1 MISLVQSLP
10 VGNAIRL
17 FITPPAGAEAV
28 RVLRRTADTF
38 TGPADTG
45 AFLVGESLDNVVIDT
60 AALVNGQAYF
70 YRPYA
75 LVAGSWIA
83 GASVAGTPAATYQ
96 DASAQV
102 VEVVR
107 ERLAAGLLVEVKRGA
122 LQHELGKIPVLIAS
136 PTFEDTKWPVVTI
149 HVAQDAPEHRWIG
162 EMQQSDWFD
171 PDADE
176 WVGTEGWLSRVQLTI
191 AGWALNSDVRAA
203 LRKAIKRIVMA
214 NLPVFDERGLYQI
227 GLSQQDLDDF
237 QSYSAPVFQSVGQ
250 FSCLARSAITS
261 PEGGALGQI
270 QVSPVVPADFTP

>member
-10 VGNAIRL
+10 AGNAIRL

-38 TGPADTG
+38 TGPADAG

-60 AALVNGQAYF
+60 TALVNGQAYF
-70 YRPYA
+70 YKPYA
-75 LVAGSWIA
+75 LVAGSWVA
-83 GASVAGTPAATYQ
+83 GAAVSGTPNATYQ

-122 LQHELGKIPVLIAS
+122 LHHELGKIPVLIAS

-149 HVAQDAPEHRWIG
+149 HVAQDAPEHRWLG

-171 PDADE
+171 PDSDE
-176 WVGTEGWLSRVQLTI
+176 WIGTEGWLSRVQLNI
-191 AGWALNSDVRAA
+191 AGWALNADVRAA
-203 LRKAIKRIVMA
+203 LRKAIKRIVLA
-214 NLPVFDERGLYQI
+214 NLPVFDEHGMYQVGI
-227 GLSQQDLDDF
+227 TQQDVDDF
-237 QSYSAPVFQSVGQ
+237 QSYSAPVYQSICQ
-250 FSCLARSAITS
+250 FSCLARSAVTS
-261 PEGGALGQI
+261 VDSPI
-270 QVSPVVPADFTP
+270 VDVVVNPPVVPTGL